1 MRMSPPSRKSPQ
13 LTALTIATQAGNFTA
28 RYSNSGLAVLAFPS
42 AGKKPTAPTRS
53 APAGIRL
60 WHQMTSQAV
69 RTALTG
75 RAPACLPPLDLAA
88 GTVFQQ
94 RVWNALRQIDVGETR
109 SYAQLARAAA
119 KPRAAR
125 AVGRA
130 CGANPIPLLVPC
142 HRVLAANGR
151 LGGFSA
157 GLRWK
162 RLLLKREG
170 TSFR

>member
-1 MRMSPPSRKSPQ
+1 MGQSPHSLKSPQ
-13 LTALTIATQAGNFTA
+13 LAALTIPTQAGNFTA
-28 RYSNSGLAVLAFPS
+28 RYSGSGLAALEFPS
-42 AGKKPTAPTRS
+42 ARKIRTTPTHS
-53 APAGIRL
+53 APAGIRR
-60 WHQMTSQAV
+60 WHRMTSQAV
-69 RTALTG
+69 KTALAG
-75 RAPACLPPLDLAA
+75 RAPTGLPPLDFAA
-88 GTVFQQ
+88 GTAFQQ
-94 RVWNALRQIDVGETR
+94 RVWNALRSIGLRKTTSYGE
-109 SYAQLARAAA
+109 LARGLGRA
-119 KPRAAR
+119 RAAR

-170 TSFR
+170 TRFR